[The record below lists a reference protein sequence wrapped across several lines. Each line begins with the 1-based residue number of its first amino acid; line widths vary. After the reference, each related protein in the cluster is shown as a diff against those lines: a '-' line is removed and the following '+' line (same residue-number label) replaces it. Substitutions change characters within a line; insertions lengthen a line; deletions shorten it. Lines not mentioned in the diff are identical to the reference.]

1 MKKDFYSF
9 KKSSFVSVQ
18 NDLRKITEKLLNN
31 ETLKKLLFYQDKD
44 CLKKPVL
51 TQEETFSLIN
61 NNIRIIPKITVD
73 KEALNYVIIGMDD
86 FTQNYSNPEFR
97 DCHISFDII
106 CHIDQWN
113 LGDYQLRPFLIAGEI
128 DKEMNNCKLSGI
140 GTLQFQGCSRLL
152 LNNEFAGYTLNYIAV
167 HGSDD
172 TINQND

>member
-1 MKKDFYSF
+1 MKKDFYSY

-18 NDLRKITEKLLNN
+18 NDLRKIAEKLLSN
-31 ETLKKLLFYQDKD
+31 ETLKKLLFYQGKD

-51 TQEETFSLIN
+51 TQEETFGLVG
-61 NNIRIIPKITVD
+61 NNIRIVPKITVD
-73 KEALNYVIIGMDD
+73 KEALNYIIIGMDD
-86 FTQNYSNPEFR
+86 FVQNYSNPEYR
-97 DCHISFDII
+97 DCRISFDII

-128 DKEMNNCKLSGI
+128 DKEMNGARLSGI

-152 LNNEFAGYTLNYIAV
+152 LNNEFAGYTLTYVAI

-172 TINQND
+172 TINQNV